1 MSQKVL
7 DVLFRHKF
15 LIILPLVILTLAGA
29 AASLSRQT
37 TEYSASAHVW
47 TQKTPLLS
55 SALGGQGGSF
65 ITPAG
70 HQARVLNDLLK
81 LDSFRQSVA
90 DRVDGLEG
98 LSLRMQRRAVREGTA
113 VFASGVNVMTIRH
126 RDDDPLLAQSIVQA
140 IIDAYSETFQSSVT
154 VQAEAAA
161 TFYETRLEEAGIA
174 LDESEQALA
183 SYQGTLSPT
192 AAIDPLSPTAA
203 IDSDPELAA
212 LQGDARQAQRDYG
225 EQLGRLEDI
234 YLQRDAALHGRDL
247 SFQVMDPPSL
257 PSSPLPTPRK
267 DLLMLPAL
275 GMLLGVS
282 ASGAVLFS
290 LTRLDDSIRLPGE
303 ARQVGAPVLAVVP
316 ELGRRRVSSWPKHF
330 VRLVVAASRGL
341 IGNLR

>member
-37 TEYSASAHVW
+37 DEYSASAHVW
-47 TQKTPLLS
+47 TQRTPLLS
-55 SALGGQGGSF
+55 SRLGGQGSSF
-65 ITPAG
+65 TTPAA
-70 HQARVLNDLLK
+70 HQARVLNDLLR

-90 DRVDGLEG
+90 DRVGGLEG
-98 LSLRMQRRAVREGTA
+98 LSPLLQRRAVREGTA
-113 VFASGVNVMTIRH
+113 VFASGENVMTIRH
-126 RDDDPLLAQSIVQA
+126 RGEDPLLAQSIVQA
-140 IIDAYSETFQSSVT
+140 IIDTYSETFQSGVIDE
-154 VQAEAAA
+154 AEAAA
-161 TFYETRLEEAGIA
+161 TFYETRLEEASIA

-183 SYQGTLSPT
+183 SYQETLSPV
-192 AAIDPLSPTAA
+192 AA

-212 LQGDARQAQRDYG
+212 LQADARQAQRGYD

-234 YLQRDAALHGRDL
+234 YLQRDAALEGRDL
-247 SFQVMDPPSL
+247 SFQVMDPPNL

-282 ASGAVLFS
+282 ASGAVLFA

-303 ARQVGAPVLAVVP
+303 ARQLGAPVLAVVP
-316 ELGRRRVSSWPKHF
+316 ELGRRRIHSWPQNF

-341 IGNLR
+341 IGNLN

>member
-37 TEYSASAHVW
+37 TEYSANAHVW
-47 TQKTPLLS
+47 TQRTPLLS
-55 SALGGQGGSF
+55 SRLGGQGSSF
-65 ITPAG
+65 TTPAA
-70 HQARVLNDLLK
+70 HQARVLNDLLR

-98 LSLRMQRRAVREGTA
+98 LNPLLQRRAVREGTA
-113 VFASGVNVMTIRH
+113 VFASGENVMTIRH
-126 RDDDPLLAQSIVQA
+126 RDEDPLLAQSIVQA
-140 IIDAYSETFQSSVT
+140 IIDTYSETFQSGVMDE
-154 VQAEAAA
+154 AEAAA
-161 TFYETRLEEAGIA
+161 TFYETRLGEASIA

-183 SYQGTLSPT
+183 SYQATLSP
-192 AAIDPLSPTAA
+192 AAAV
-203 IDSDPELAA
+203 DSDPELAA
-212 LQGDARQAQRDYG
+212 LQADARQAQRSYD

-234 YLQRDAALHGRDL
+234 YLQRDAALEGRDL
-247 SFQVMDPPSL
+247 SFQVMDPPNL

-275 GMLLGVS
+275 GMLLGFS
-282 ASGAVLFS
+282 ASGAVLFA

-316 ELGRRRVSSWPKHF
+316 ELGRRRRPSWPQNF

-341 IGNLR
+341 IGNLN

>member
-7 DVLFRHKF
+7 DVFFRHKF

-37 TEYSASAHVW
+37 TEYSSSANIW
-47 TQKTPLLS
+47 TQKTPLLTS
-55 SALGGQGGSF
+55 SLGGQGGAF

-70 HQARVLNDLLK
+70 HQSRVLNDLLR

-90 DRVDGLEG
+90 DRVVGLEG
-98 LSLRMQRRAVREGTA
+98 LSPGLQRGTVREGTA
-113 VFASGVNVMTIRH
+113 VFASGVNVLTIRH
-126 RDDDPLLAQSIVQA
+126 RDEDPLLSQSIVQA
-140 IIDAYSETFQSSVT
+140 IIGAYSETFQSSVMD
-154 VQAEAAA
+154 QSEAAA
-161 TFYETRLEEAGIA
+161 IFYEARLEEASIA

-183 SYQGTLSPT
+183 SYEGT
-192 AAIDPLSPTAA
+192 LSPTAA

-212 LQGDARQAQRDYG
+212 IQADARLAQNDYD
-225 EQLGRLEDI
+225 EQLGRLEGI
-234 YLQRDAALHGRDL
+234 YLQRDAALEGRDL
-247 SFQVMDPPSL
+247 SFQVMDPPNL
-257 PSSPLPTPRK
+257 PSSPLPTSRR

-282 ASGAVLFS
+282 ASGAVLFA

-316 ELGRRRVSSWPKHF
+316 ELGRRRKSSWPQNF

-341 IGNLR
+341 SGNLK

>member
-7 DVLFRHKF
+7 DVFFRHKF

-37 TEYSASAHVW
+37 TEYRASAHVW
-47 TQKTPLLS
+47 TQRTPLLS
-55 SALGGQGGSF
+55 SRLGGQGSSF
-65 ITPAG
+65 TTPAA

-81 LDSFRQSVA
+81 LESFRQSVA

-98 LSLRMQRRAVREGTA
+98 LSPTLQRGAVREGTA
-113 VFASGVNVMTIRH
+113 VFASGENVMTIRH
-126 RDDDPLLAQSIVQA
+126 RDEDPLLAQSIVSA
-140 IIDAYSETFQSSVT
+140 IIDAYSVTFQSSVMD
-154 VQAEAAA
+154 QAEAAEA
-161 TFYETRLEEAGIA
+161 FYETRLEEAGIA

-183 SYQGTLSPT
+183 GYEGT
-192 AAIDPLSPTAA
+192 LSPTAA

-212 LQGDARQAQRDYG
+212 LQADARLAQMDYD
-225 EQLGRLEDI
+225 EQLSRLENI
-234 YLQRDAALHGRDL
+234 YLQRDAALEGRDL
-247 SFQVMDPPSL
+247 SFQVMDPPNL
-257 PSSPLPTPRK
+257 PSSPLPTPRT

-282 ASGAVLFS
+282 ASGAVLFA

-316 ELGRRRVSSWPKHF
+316 ELGRRRMPSWPQNF

-341 IGNLR
+341 IGNLN

>member
-37 TEYSASAHVW
+37 AEYSASAHVW
-47 TQKTPLLS
+47 TQRTPLLS
-55 SALGGQGGSF
+55 SRLGGQGSSF
-65 ITPAG
+65 TTPAA

-90 DRVDGLEG
+90 DGVDGLDG
-98 LSLRMQRRAVREGTA
+98 LSPGMQQRAVREGTA
-113 VFASGVNVMTIRH
+113 VFASGTNVMTIRH
-126 RDDDPLLAQSIVQA
+126 RDEDPLLAQSIVQA
-140 IIDAYSETFQSSVT
+140 IIDAYSETFQSSVV
-154 VQAEAAA
+154 VQAEGAE
-161 TFYETRLEEAGIA
+161 TFYETRLEEASIA

-183 SYQGTLSPT
+183 SYEGTLSPT
-192 AAIDPLSPTAA
+192 AAIDPTAA
-203 IDSDPELAA
+203 IGPDPELAA
-212 LQGDARQAQRDYG
+212 LQADARQAQRDYD
-225 EQLGRLEDI
+225 EQLGRLENI
-234 YLQRDAALHGRDL
+234 YLQRDAALEGRDL
-247 SFQVMDPPSL
+247 SFQVMDPPNL

-275 GMLLGVS
+275 GMLLGIS
-282 ASGAVLFS
+282 ASGAVLFA

-303 ARQVGAPVLAVVP
+303 ARQVGAPILAVVP
-316 ELGRRRVSSWPKHF
+316 ELGRRRRPSWPQNF

-341 IGNLR
+341 IGNLH

>member
-29 AASLSRQT
+29 AASLARQT
-37 TEYSASAHVW
+37 TEYNSSAHVW
-47 TQKTPLLS
+47 TQRTPLLS

-65 ITPAG
+65 STPAG

-98 LSLRMQRRAVREGTA
+98 LSPRMQRRVVREGTT
-113 VFASGVNVMTIRH
+113 VFASGTNVMTIRH
-126 RDDDPLLAQSIVQA
+126 RDEDPLLAQSIVQA
-140 IIDAYSETFQSSVT
+140 IIDAYSETFQSSVM
-154 VQAEAAA
+154 VQAEGAEA
-161 TFYETRLEEAGIA
+161 FYETRLEEASIA

-183 SYQGTLSPT
+183 SYEGTLSPT
-192 AAIDPLSPTAA
+192 AAIDSG
-203 IDSDPELAA
+203 PELAA
-212 LQGDARQAQRDYG
+212 LQADARQAQRGYD
-225 EQLGRLEDI
+225 EQLGRLENI
-234 YLQRDAALHGRDL
+234 YLQRDAALEGRDL
-247 SFQVMDPPSL
+247 SFQVMDPPNL
-257 PSSPLPTPRK
+257 PSGPLPTARK

-282 ASGAVLFS
+282 ASGAVLFA

-316 ELGRRRVSSWPKHF
+316 ELGRRRRPSWPQNF

-341 IGNLR
+341 IGNLN

>member
-1 MSQKVL
+1 M
-7 DVLFRHKF
+7 
-15 LIILPLVILTLAGA
+15 
-29 AASLSRQT
+29 
-37 TEYSASAHVW
+37 
-47 TQKTPLLS
+47 
-55 SALGGQGGSF
+55 
-65 ITPAG
+65 
-70 HQARVLNDLLK
+70 LK
-81 LDSFRQSVA
+81 Q
-90 DRVDGLEG
+90 
-98 LSLRMQRRAVREGTA
+98 A
-113 VFASGVNVMTIRH
+113 VFAATRVARQVTDQKKLGSGGLTRE
-126 RDDDPLLAQSIVQA
+126 LVQA
-140 IIDAYSETFQSSVT
+140 VMKRNPEFERLDGIMSSL
-154 VQAEAAA
+154 AEACLNPTTKDMVKVIGVCSA
-161 TFYETRLEEAGIA
+161 TQGEGKTTVALGLATALARRSGSDVLLIEGDLANPTLAEDLQRDPSPGLVECLQLEEASIA

-234 YLQRDAALHGRDL
+234 YLQRDAALQGRDL
-247 SFQVMDPPSL
+247 SFQVMDPPIL

-282 ASGAVLFS
+282 ASGAVLFA